1 MNKKIIIQ
9 SILFLIILLL
19 LILFFFK
26 YFSKNNQTSFNTDK
40 TNLTSAPKE
49 NFANI
54 IENIEYNSN
63 DETGNLYN
71 IKAEYGEI
79 LNESKNLILMKDV
92 TAKIIFNHNEQIIIT
107 SKKAIYNTINYDTN
121 FEEDILVKYAEHTIA
136 SNNVDLLFK
145 DNKVKIYN
153 EIDYNNLNTNL
164 LADNA
169 EINLLTK
176 NLKIYM
182 NNNKKINI
190 EYKENVSN

>member
-9 SILFLIILLL
+9 LILFLIILLL
-19 LILFFFK
+19 VSLFFFK
-26 YFSKNNQTSFNTDK
+26 YSTKNQTKNSDTKK
-40 TNLTSAPKE
+40 TNTSSISDK
-49 NFANI
+49 NFSNI
-54 IENIEYNSN
+54 IENIEYTSN
-63 DETGNLYN
+63 DEVGNQYI
-71 IKAEYGEI
+71 IKAKYGEI
-79 LNESKNLILMKDV
+79 LNESKNLILMKNV
-92 TAKIIFNHNEQIIIT
+92 IAKIIFNYNEKIIIT
-107 SKKAIYNTINYDTN
+107 SKKAIYNTINYDTK
-121 FEEDILVKYAEHTIA
+121 FEEDILIKYAEHNIT

-190 EYKENVSN
+190 EYNENASN

>member
-9 SILFLIILLL
+9 SILFFIILLL
-19 LILFFFK
+19 ISLFFFK
-26 YFSKNNQTSFNTDK
+26 YYSKNNLESSNSNKKSPSSTS
-40 TNLTSAPKE
+40 KE

-54 IENIEYNSN
+54 IENIEYTSN
-63 DETGNLYN
+63 DEIGNQYN

-79 LNESKNLILMKDV
+79 LNESKNLILMKNV
-92 TAKIIFNHNEQIIIT
+92 IAKIIFNYNEKIIIT
-107 SKKAIYNTINYDTN
+107 SKKAIYNTINYDTK
-121 FEEDILVKYAEHTIA
+121 FEEDILIKYAEHSIA

-153 EIDYNNLNTNL
+153 EINYNNLNTNL

>member
-19 LILFFFK
+19 LIFFFFK

-121 FEEDILVKYAEHTIA
+121 FEEDILIKYAEHTIA

>member
-9 SILFLIILLL
+9 SILFFIILLL
-19 LILFFFK
+19 ISLFFFK
-26 YFSKNNQTSFNTDK
+26 YYSKNNLESSNSSK
-40 TNLTSAPKE
+40 TNPSSTSKE

-54 IENIEYNSN
+54 IENIEYTSN
-63 DETGNLYN
+63 DEIGNQYN

-79 LNESKNLILMKDV
+79 LNESKNLILMKNV
-92 TAKIIFNHNEQIIIT
+92 IAKIIFNYNEKIIIT
-107 SKKAIYNTINYDTN
+107 SKKAIYNTINYDTK
-121 FEEDILVKYAEHTIA
+121 FEEDILIKYAEHNIT

-190 EYKENVSN
+190 EYNENASN

>member
-19 LILFFFK
+19 LIFFFFK
-26 YFSKNNQTSFNTDK
+26 YFSKNNQTSSNTDK

-79 LNESKNLILMKDV
+79 LNESKNLILMKNV

>member
-1 MNKKIIIQ
+1 M
-9 SILFLIILLL
+9 
-19 LILFFFK
+19 ILFFFK

-79 LNESKNLILMKDV
+79 LNESKNLILMKNV

-121 FEEDILVKYAEHTIA
+121 FEKDILVKYAEHTIA

>member
-19 LILFFFK
+19 LIFFFFK

-79 LNESKNLILMKDV
+79 LNESKNLILMKNV

-121 FEEDILVKYAEHTIA
+121 FEKDILVKYAEHTIA

>member
-9 SILFLIILLL
+9 SILFFNILI
-19 LILFFFK
+19 LISLFFFK
-26 YFSKNNQTSFNTDK
+26 YFSKNNFKSSDNKENKPTSV
-40 TNLTSAPKE
+40 SKE

-54 IENIEYNSN
+54 IENIEYKSS
-63 DETGNLYN
+63 DETGNQYN

-79 LNESKNLILMKDV
+79 LNESKNLILMKNV
-92 TAKIIFNHNEQIIIT
+92 TAKIIFNYNEEIIIT
-107 SKKAIYNTINYDTN
+107 SKKAIYNTLNYDTN
-121 FEEDILVKYAEHTIA
+121 FEENILIRYANHSIT

-169 EINLLTK
+169 EIDLLTK
-176 NLKIYM
+176 NLRIYM

-190 EYKENVSN
+190 KYNENVSN

>member
-9 SILFLIILLL
+9 SILFFIILLL
-19 LILFFFK
+19 ISLFFFK
-26 YFSKNNQTSFNTDK
+26 YYSKNNLESSNSNKKSPSSTS
-40 TNLTSAPKE
+40 KE

-54 IENIEYNSN
+54 IENIEYTSN
-63 DETGNLYN
+63 DETGNQYN

-79 LNESKNLILMKDV
+79 LNENKNLILMKNV
-92 TAKIIFNHNEQIIIT
+92 IAKIIFNYNEKIIIT
-107 SKKAIYNTINYDTN
+107 SKKAIYNTINYDTK
-121 FEEDILVKYAEHTIA
+121 FEEDILIKYAEHNIT

-153 EIDYNNLNTNL
+153 EINYNNLNTNL
-164 LADNA
+164 FADNA

-190 EYKENVSN
+190 EYNENVSN

>member
-19 LILFFFK
+19 LIFFFFK
-26 YFSKNNQTSFNTDK
+26 YFSKNNQTSSNTDK

-79 LNESKNLILMKDV
+79 LNESKNLILMKNV
-92 TAKIIFNHNEQIIIT
+92 TARIIFNYNEQITIT

-121 FEEDILVKYAEHTIA
+121 FEEDILIKYAEHSIA

-153 EIDYNNLNTNL
+153 EINYNNLNTNL

>member
-1 MNKKIIIQ
+1 MEN
-9 SILFLIILLL
+9 
-19 LILFFFK
+19 
-26 YFSKNNQTSFNTDK
+26 SKV
-40 TNLTSAPKE
+40 
-49 NFANI
+49 
-54 IENIEYNSN
+54 
-63 DETGNLYN
+63 
-71 IKAEYGEI
+71 
-79 LNESKNLILMKDV
+79 SKNLILMKNV

-107 SKKAIYNTINYDTN
+107 AIYNTINYDTN
-121 FEEDILVKYAEHTIA
+121 FEKDILVKYAEHTIA

>member
-19 LILFFFK
+19 LIFFFFK

-79 LNESKNLILMKDV
+79 LNESKNLILMKNV

-121 FEEDILVKYAEHTIA
+121 FEKDILVKYAEHTIA

-169 EINLLTK
+169 EIDLLTK

>member
-1 MNKKIIIQ
+1 MLV
-9 SILFLIILLL
+9 S
-19 LILFFFK
+19 LFFFT
-26 YFSKNNQTSFNTDK
+26 YFSKNNLNSSDIK
-40 TNLTSAPKE
+40 KDDLSSISKD
-49 NFANI
+49 NFSNI
-54 IENIEYNSN
+54 IENIEYTSN
-63 DETGNLYN
+63 DESGNKYI

-79 LNESKNLILMKDV
+79 LNESKNLILMKNV
-92 TAKIIFNHNEQIIIT
+92 RAKIIFNYNEKIIIT

-121 FEEDILVKYAEHTIA
+121 FEEDIIIKYAEHNIT

-153 EIDYNNLNTNL
+153 EINYNNLNTNL

>member
-19 LILFFFK
+19 LSLFFFK
-26 YFSKNNQTSFNTDK
+26 YFSKNNQTSSNNK
-40 TNLTSAPKE
+40 TNLTSVSEE

-54 IENIEYNSN
+54 IENIEYTSN
-63 DETGNLYN
+63 DEAGNLYN
-71 IKAEYGEI
+71 IKAKYGEI
-79 LNESKNLILMKDV
+79 LNESKNLILMKNV

-121 FEEDILVKYAEHTIA
+121 FEKDILVKYAEHTIA

>member
-19 LILFFFK
+19 LIFFFFK

-79 LNESKNLILMKDV
+79 LNESKNLILMKNV
-92 TAKIIFNHNEQIIIT
+92 TARIIFNYNEQITIT

-121 FEEDILVKYAEHTIA
+121 FEKDILVKYAEHTIA

-169 EINLLTK
+169 EIDLLTK

>member
-1 MNKKIIIQ
+1 MSKKKFSIIGNPLNH
-9 SILFLIILLL
+9 SLSPVLH
-19 LILFFFK
+19 
-26 YFSKNNQTSFNTDK
+26 
-40 TNLTSAPKE
+40 
-49 NFANI
+49 
-54 IENIEYNSN
+54 EYWFRK
-63 DETGNLYN
+63 YN

-79 LNESKNLILMKDV
+79 LNESKNLILMKNV
-92 TAKIIFNHNEQIIIT
+92 IAKIIFNYNEKIIIT
-107 SKKAIYNTINYDTN
+107 SKKAIYNTINYDTK
-121 FEEDILVKYAEHTIA
+121 FEEDILIKYAEHNIT

-190 EYKENVSN
+190 EYNENASN

>member
-9 SILFLIILLL
+9 SILFFTILI
-19 LILFFFK
+19 LISLFFFK
-26 YFSKNNQTSFNTDK
+26 YFSKNNFKSSDNKENKPTSV
-40 TNLTSAPKE
+40 SKE

-54 IENIEYNSN
+54 IENIEYKSS
-63 DETGNLYN
+63 DETGNQYN

-79 LNESKNLILMKDV
+79 LNESKNLILMKNV
-92 TAKIIFNHNEQIIIT
+92 TAKIIFNYNEEIIIT
-107 SKKAIYNTINYDTN
+107 SKKAIYNTLNYDTN
-121 FEEDILVKYAEHTIA
+121 FEENILIRYANHSIT

-169 EINLLTK
+169 EIDLLTK
-176 NLKIYM
+176 NLRIYM

-190 EYKENVSN
+190 KYNENVSN

>member
-19 LILFFFK
+19 LIFFFFK

-92 TAKIIFNHNEQIIIT
+92 TAKIIFNHNEQITIT

-121 FEEDILVKYAEHTIA
+121 FEEDILVRYAEHTIA

>member
-19 LILFFFK
+19 LIFFFFK

-40 TNLTSAPKE
+40 TNLASAPKE

-79 LNESKNLILMKDV
+79 LNESKNLILMKNV

-121 FEEDILVKYAEHTIA
+121 FEKDILVKYAEHTIA

>member
-19 LILFFFK
+19 LIFFFFK

-79 LNESKNLILMKDV
+79 LNESKNLILMKNV

>member
-1 MNKKIIIQ
+1 M
-9 SILFLIILLL
+9 ILIS
-19 LILFFFK
+19 LFFFK
-26 YFSKNNQTSFNTDK
+26 YFSKNNFKSSDNKENKPTSV
-40 TNLTSAPKE
+40 SKE

-54 IENIEYNSN
+54 IENIEYKSS
-63 DETGNLYN
+63 DETGNQYN

-79 LNESKNLILMKDV
+79 LNESKNLILMKNV
-92 TAKIIFNHNEQIIIT
+92 TAKIIFNYNEEIIIT
-107 SKKAIYNTINYDTN
+107 SKKAIYNTLNYDTN
-121 FEEDILVKYAEHTIA
+121 FEENILIRYANHSIT

-169 EINLLTK
+169 EIDLLTK
-176 NLKIYM
+176 NLRIYM

-190 EYKENVSN
+190 KYNENVSN

>member
-79 LNESKNLILMKDV
+79 LNESKNLILMKNV

-136 SNNVDLLFK
+136 SDNVDLLFK

-169 EINLLTK
+169 EIDLLTK

>member
-19 LILFFFK
+19 LIFFFFK

-79 LNESKNLILMKDV
+79 LNESKNLILMKNV

-136 SNNVDLLFK
+136 SDNVDLLFK

-169 EINLLTK
+169 EIDLLTK

>member
-1 MNKKIIIQ
+1 M
-9 SILFLIILLL
+9 
-19 LILFFFK
+19 ILFFFK
-26 YFSKNNQTSFNTDK
+26 YFSKNNQKSSNTNETNITSV
-40 TNLTSAPKE
+40 SKE

-54 IENIEYNSN
+54 IENIEYTSN
-63 DETGNLYN
+63 DEVGNRYN

-79 LNESKNLILMKDV
+79 LNENKNLISMKNV
-92 TAKIIFNHNEQIIIT
+92 TAKIIFNYNEQIKIT

-121 FEEDILVKYAEHTIA
+121 FEDDVLIKYADHSID

-153 EIDYNNLNTNL
+153 EINYNNLNTNL

-169 EINLLTK
+169 EINLITK

-182 NNNKKINI
+182 NNKKKINI

>member
-79 LNESKNLILMKDV
+79 LNESKNLILMKNV

>member
-19 LILFFFK
+19 LIFFFFK
-26 YFSKNNQTSFNTDK
+26 YFSKNNQTSSNTNK
-40 TNLTSAPKE
+40 TNLTSVSKE

-79 LNESKNLILMKDV
+79 LNESKNLILMKNV

-136 SNNVDLLFK
+136 SDNVDLLFK

-169 EINLLTK
+169 EIDLLTK

>member
-19 LILFFFK
+19 LIFFFFK
-26 YFSKNNQTSFNTDK
+26 YFSKNNQTSSNTDK
-40 TNLTSAPKE
+40 TSLTSASKE

-54 IENIEYNSN
+54 IEIIEYNSN

-107 SKKAIYNTINYDTN
+107 SKKAIYNTINYDTK

>member
-9 SILFLIILLL
+9 SILFFIILLL
-19 LILFFFK
+19 ISLFFFK
-26 YFSKNNQTSFNTDK
+26 YYSKNNLESSNSNKKSPSSTS
-40 TNLTSAPKE
+40 KE

-54 IENIEYNSN
+54 IENIEYTSN
-63 DETGNLYN
+63 DEIGNQYN

-79 LNESKNLILMKDV
+79 LNENKNLILMKNV
-92 TAKIIFNHNEQIIIT
+92 IAKIIFNYNEKIIIT
-107 SKKAIYNTINYDTN
+107 SKKAIYNTINYDTK
-121 FEEDILVKYAEHTIA
+121 FEEDILIKYAEHNIT

-153 EIDYNNLNTNL
+153 EINYNNLNTNL
-164 LADNA
+164 FADNA

-190 EYKENVSN
+190 EYNENVSN